1 MYVLFRNNL
10 YLWRNNSQVMTSIY
24 STLLEAATAAGT
36 NLSEVCREAGVNRS
50 TVELW
55 KRRQPKTLEIIDSMF
70 KVIEQ
75 KAAQNAAAPSDRTTP
90 MTNRVTHLR

>member
-1 MYVLFRNNL
+1 
-10 YLWRNNSQVMTSIY
+10 MTSIY
-24 STLLEAATAAGT
+24 TELLEAATAAGT

-55 KRRQPKTLEIIDSMF
+55 KRRQPKTLEIIDSMY

-75 KAAQNAAAPSDRTTP
+75 KAVKNGINRTIP
-90 MTNRVTHLR
+90 MTNRVTHQR